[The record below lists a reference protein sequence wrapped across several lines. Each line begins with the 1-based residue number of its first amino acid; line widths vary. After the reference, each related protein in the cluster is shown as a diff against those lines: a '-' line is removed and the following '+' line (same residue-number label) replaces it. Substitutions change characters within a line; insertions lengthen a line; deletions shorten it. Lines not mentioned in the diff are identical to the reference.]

1 MKNFATLIAFAALF
15 TACNQAP
22 ETEKT
27 VVNTDSIPQASHPE
41 WAKSANIYEVNI
53 RQYTPEG
60 TFKAFEKHLPR
71 LKAMGVDILWF
82 MPIQPIGKLNRKG
95 TLGSYYSIS
104 NYEEVNPEF
113 GTLEDFNK
121 LVNSA
126 HALGMKVILDWVANH
141 TAFDHVWVTHRPDFY
156 TKDAS
161 GKSPIVALGNDGKPT
176 DWTDV
181 ADLDY
186 NVRDLMGAMTESMR
200 FWVTTCGIDGFR
212 CDMAGMVPTE
222 FWEIAIPRLKET
234 KPDLFFLAEWEDPEL
249 MSVFNMDYSWSF
261 HHDMKAVAKGEKKPT
276 VFNDYLQ
283 KIDTSYNPDAMHMY
297 FTTNHDE
304 NAWQGTEF
312 ERLGEYHK
320 TMFVLATTFQNGMP
334 LIYSGQEVGNTK
346 RLRFFDK
353 DTLNWSNQDLTSFYT
368 QMLKLKH
375 DNKALW
381 NGAAGGKM
389 TLIETGNPDQIYAFY
404 REKDGNRVL
413 VFLNFSN
420 KSITFTPNLEGLN
433 GNYTPLIIGPEL
445 DWSSNPKLT
454 LLPAEF
460 LVVTQK

>member
-1 MKNFATLIAFAALF
+1 MKKAMAVAASLLLA
-15 TACNQAP
+15 TACNQKTE
-22 ETEKT
+22 ETVEME
-27 VVNTDSIPQASHPE
+27 VIESRLPE
-41 WAKSANIYEVNI
+41 WAKSANIYEVNV

-113 GTLEDFNK
+113 GTLEDFNS
-121 LVNSA
+121 VVDSA

-141 TAFDHVWVTHRPDFY
+141 TAFDHVWVTNRPSFY
-156 TKDAS
+156 TKDAN

-186 NVRDLMGAMTESMR
+186 NQPDLAAAMTEAMR
-200 FWVTTCGIDGFR
+200 FWITTSKIDGFR
-212 CDMAGMVPTE
+212 CDMAGMVPTT
-222 FWEIAIPRLKET
+222 FWESAIPRLKET
-234 KPDLFFLAEWEDPEL
+234 KSDLFFLAEWEDPEL

-261 HHDMKAVAKGEKKPT
+261 HHDMKAVAQGEKKPT
-276 VFNDYLQ
+276 VFSNYLQ
-283 KIDTSYNPDAMHMY
+283 KIDSSYNPDAIHMY

-304 NAWQGTEF
+304 NAWQGTVF

-334 LIYSGQEVGNTK
+334 LIYSGQEAGLNK
-346 RLRFFDK
+346 RLRFFSK
-353 DTLNWSNQDLTSFYT
+353 DTIDWTVADHSAFYT
-368 QMLKLKH
+368 EMLKLKH
-375 DNKALW
+375 DNHALW
-381 NGAAGGKM
+381 NGNYGGKM
-389 TLIETGNPDQIYAFY
+389 TIIPTEHPDKIYAFY
-404 REKDGNRVL
+404 REKNGNRVV
-413 VFLNFSN
+413 VFLNFSADEIDLKVDIPALSGDFTIFPTEATLPFKELKMSLKLPPN
-420 KSITFTPNLEGLN
+420 GYSI
-433 GNYTPLIIGPEL
+433 
-445 DWSSNPKLT
+445 LT
-454 LLPAEF
+454 
-460 LVVTQK
+460 QNN

>member
-1 MKNFATLIAFAALF
+1 MKKLLTLATAALLAA
-15 TACNQAP
+15 ACNQKTE
-22 ETEKT
+22 ETVEME
-27 VVNTDSIPQASHPE
+27 VIESRLPE

-113 GTLEDFNK
+113 GTLEDFNR
-121 LVNSA
+121 VVDSA
-126 HALGMKVILDWVANH
+126 HALGMRVILDWVANH
-141 TAFDHVWVTHRPDFY
+141 TSFDHNWVTIRPDFY
-156 TKDAS
+156 TKDAA
-161 GKSPIVALGNDGKPT
+161 GNSPIVALGNDGKPT

-186 NVRDLMGAMTESMR
+186 NQADLTGAMTEAMR
-200 FWVTTCGIDGFR
+200 FWVTGSKIDGFR
-212 CDMAGMVPTE
+212 CDMAGMVPTA
-222 FWEIAIPRLKET
+222 FWEYAIPQLKLT
-234 KPDLFFLAEWEDPEL
+234 NPNLFFLAEWEDPEL
-249 MSVFNMDYSWSF
+249 MHVFNMDYSWSF

-276 VFNDYLQ
+276 VFNDYLN
-283 KIDTSYNPDAMHMY
+283 KIDSIYNPAAMHMY

-312 ERLGEYHK
+312 ERLGDYHK
-320 TMFVLATTFQNGMP
+320 TMFVLAATFQNGMP

-353 DTLNWSNQDLTSFYT
+353 DTIDWSNQDLTSFYT
-368 QMLKLKH
+368 EMLKLKH
-375 DNKALW
+375 DNHALW
-381 NGAAGGKM
+381 NANYGGKM
-389 TLIETGNPDQIYAFY
+389 NIIPTEHPEKIYAFY
-404 REKDGNRVL
+404 REKNGNRVV
-413 VFLNFSN
+413 VFLNFSGE
-420 KSITFTPNLEGLN
+420 KISIRPNLEAIAGTYSMN
-433 GNYTPLIIGPEL
+433 GVEMPLAKETEITL
-445 DWSSNPKLT
+445 DPWGY
-454 LLPAEF
+454 AIM
-460 LVVTQK
+460 TQ